1 MCDMENDPKPGLLPR
16 DDDKIYGVPDEDT
29 PELTEEAVR
38 RSIPAKQFFAERGLP
53 MPGRPKAETPKVA
66 VSLRL
71 DQDVV
76 DGFKAGGPGWQTRMN
91 AVLAASLKQ
100 KKTA

>member
-1 MCDMENDPKPGLLPR
+1 MEDGRSEKR
-16 DDDKIYGVPDEDT
+16 RYGVPDDEN
-29 PELTEEAVR
+29 PELTEEAIR

-53 MPGRPKAETPKVA
+53 MPGRPKSEAPKVS

-76 DGFKAGGPGWQTRMN
+76 DGFKSAGPGWQTRMN
-91 AVLAASLKQ
+91 AVLAESLKRE
-100 KKTA
+100 KKQA